1 MDDTIKPP
9 IKQNKLMVGGN
20 LKNIKNNINLKKP
33 VSLSMNRLK
42 NKTMPD
48 LSGQSLKNA
57 MRIISVI
64 GLKIKVNGSGKVF
77 SQIPKPGKTINNND
91 MCTLYLK

>member
-1 MDDTIKPP
+1 MAK
-9 IKQNKLMVGGN
+9 GN
-20 LKNIKNNINLKKP
+20 LENIKKYINLKKP

-57 MRIISVI
+57 MKIINGI
-64 GLKIKVNGSGKVF
+64 GLKIKVNGSGKVI

-91 MCTLYLK
+91 LCTIYLK